1 MKAVIETAIKRL
13 TEKAEN
19 TQAPHDALNYAK
31 AALNLANAYTAMAYA
46 TIEENRQREH
56 ANDNRLV
63 PAEEKRE

>member
-1 MKAVIETAIKRL
+1 MKAVIGKAITVLADK
-13 TEKAEN
+13 TEKAQQPQE
-19 TQAPHDALNYAK
+19 AMHYAQ

-46 TIEENRQREH
+46 ALEENRQREH